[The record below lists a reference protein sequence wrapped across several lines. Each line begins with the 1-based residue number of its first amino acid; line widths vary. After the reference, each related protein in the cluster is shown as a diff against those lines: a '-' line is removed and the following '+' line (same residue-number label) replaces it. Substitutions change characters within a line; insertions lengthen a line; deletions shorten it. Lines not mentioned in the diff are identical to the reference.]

1 MSDLSQIAAVLF
13 TAIIIVSVLVMRI
26 YKWRKDAAQ
35 RSDYDQL
42 QNFAGHLSK
51 MSYAR
56 IQAKTGRC
64 RTEAHDAKQLFLK
77 SVRNMPSPPEA
88 SWW

>member
-1 MSDLSQIAAVLF
+1 MSYLSQITAVLF
-13 TAIIIVSVLVMRI
+13 VAIIIVSFLVMRI
-26 YKWRKDAAQ
+26 YKWRKEAVE

-64 RTEAHDAKQLFLK
+64 RTEAHDTKQLFLK
-77 SVRNMPSPPEA
+77 TVRNMQPPPET